1 MGTAECNSCKEGLSE
16 EEYCKKAPS
25 DVFGPVQ
32 GCEKYNCCKGHHA
45 RCNSCKEGLSEE
57 EYCKKSLPR
66 VPPGCNREGCCKT
79 FSAKCRACNRGMSK
93 EVFCK
98 KKPKAPGCERNFH
111 DCKKDPSASG
121 CKWIKCCRKFTSKC
135 FACAPDK
142 SEEEVCRIM
151 VSQVARSLADGLG
164 SIGTVWMPLVFP
176 SHPRSAWSPFLERF
190 FGDSFQVHV
199 Y

>member
-1 MGTAECNSCKEGLSE
+1 MGEEYCKKNPSTGGCEKYRNCCQANTAECNSCKEGISE

-32 GCEKYNCCKGHHA
+32 GCEKYNCCQGNHA

-57 EYCKKSLPR
+57 EY
-66 VPPGCNREGCCKT
+66 
-79 FSAKCRACNRGMSK
+79 
-93 EVFCK
+93 CK

-121 CKWIKCCRKFTSKC
+121 CKWFKCCRKFTSKC
-135 FACAPDK
+135 FACAQDK

-151 VSQVARSLADGLG
+151 KNYGLPG
-164 SIGTVWMPLVFP
+164 C
-176 SHPRSAWSPFLERF
+176 EK
-190 FGDSFQVHV
+190 FG
-199 Y
+199 